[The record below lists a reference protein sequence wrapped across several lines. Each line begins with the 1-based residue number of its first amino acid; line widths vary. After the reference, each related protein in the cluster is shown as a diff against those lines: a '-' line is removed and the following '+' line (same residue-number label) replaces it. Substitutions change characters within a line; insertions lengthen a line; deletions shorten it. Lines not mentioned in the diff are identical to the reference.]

1 MNHEAMML
9 FTSHFAAQNS
19 LPSVMEKSLPNKVS
33 TMTTFM
39 KLNLLLTHWGRVT
52 HICVSKLSVTGS
64 DNDLSLDRRQAI
76 IWTKCWN
83 IVNWTLRNKRQWFF
97 FYRNW
102 YIFIQENVFKNVVWK
117 MTAILSRP
125 QSVKKMK
132 WYGQMAEMTPNSGV
146 ILCMLPT
153 NERRRNN
160 VTSYLISWVHTQKYP
175 SKLRDFFTTLPTV
188 TCNIFVLTWP
198 SFKREIPV
206 GNSRVPLSFL

>member
-64 DNDLSLDRRQAI
+64 DNDLSPDRRQAI
-76 IWTKCWN
+76 IWTN
-83 IVNWTLRNKRQWFF
+83 AEILLIGLSGTNVSDFF
-97 FYRNW
+97 FIEIDTFSFKKMYLKMSSGKWRP
-102 YIFIQENVFKNVVWK
+102 FCLGLNV
-117 MTAILSRP
+117 L
-125 QSVKKMK
+125 KKMK

-188 TCNIFVLTWP
+188 TFNIFVLTWP
-198 SFKREIPV
+198 SFKREIPG
-206 GNSRVPLSFL
+206 GNSLVPLSFL